1 MIQSMTGYG
10 RGTAGKGINKIT
22 SLVKV
27 VNGRYLDIKIRGIE
41 IEPSDYNEIRNLLV
55 EKLVWGTVQ
64 VTIEVE
70 NKNNLETLSFN
81 KDRFEAIEGILIE
94 VQKKYGRHLEM
105 SDIINSN
112 DLFYY
117 SEPQS
122 LDSKLLINS
131 VTKAC
136 DEVNSMRKKEGGK
149 LKSDLDGRLNILIK
163 LLLKLEKQ
171 IPEETKKRAEKYRVR
186 VGELAQD
193 ISIDESRI
201 IQEIAILAEKADITE
216 EVVRLK
222 SHFDQFKSIIA
233 KIDPVGK
240 QLNFLIQEI
249 SREMNT
255 IGSKTSSNDLINTII
270 IMKDELEKI
279 REQTQNILWKI

>member
-55 EKLVWGTVQ
+55 EKLVRGTVQ

-136 DEVNSMRKKEGGK
+136 DEVNTMRKKEGGK
-149 LKSDLDGRLNILIK
+149 LKSDLDDRLNVLIK

-171 IPEETKKRAEKYRVR
+171 IPEETKKRAKKYRVR
-186 VGELAQD
+186 VRELAQD

-233 KIDPVGK
+233 KTEPVGK

-279 REQTQNILWKI
+279 REQTQNIL

>member
-22 SLVKV
+22 SFVKV

-55 EKLVWGTVQ
+55 EKIVRGTVQ

-136 DEVNSMRKKEGGK
+136 DEVNTMRKKEGGK

-171 IPEETKKRAEKYRVR
+171 IPEETKKRAKKYRVR

-233 KIDPVGK
+233 KTEPVGK

-279 REQTQNILWKI
+279 REQTQNIL

>member
-1 MIQSMTGYG
+1 MTGYG

-55 EKLVWGTVQ
+55 EKLVRGTVQ

-136 DEVNSMRKKEGGK
+136 DEVNTMRKKEGGK
-149 LKSDLDGRLNILIK
+149 LKSDLDDRLNILIK

-233 KIDPVGK
+233 KTEPVGK

-279 REQTQNILWKI
+279 REQTQNIL

>member
-55 EKLVWGTVQ
+55 EKLVRGTVQ

-149 LKSDLDGRLNILIK
+149 LKSDLDDRLNVLIK

-171 IPEETKKRAEKYRVR
+171 IPEETKKRAKKYRVR

-279 REQTQNILWKI
+279 REQTQNIL

>member
-22 SLVKV
+22 SFVKV

-55 EKLVWGTVQ
+55 EKLVRGTVQ

-81 KDRFEAIEGILIE
+81 KDRFEAIENILIE

-149 LKSDLDGRLNILIK
+149 LKSDLDGRLNVLIK

-171 IPEETKKRAEKYRVR
+171 IPEETKKRAKKYRVR

-279 REQTQNILWKI
+279 REQTQNIL

>member
-55 EKLVWGTVQ
+55 EKLVRGTVQ

-171 IPEETKKRAEKYRVR
+171 IPEETKKRAKKYRVR
-186 VGELAQD
+186 VRELAQD

-279 REQTQNILWKI
+279 REQTQNIL

>member
-55 EKLVWGTVQ
+55 EKIVRGTVQ

-136 DEVNSMRKKEGGK
+136 DEVNSMRKNEGGK
-149 LKSDLDGRLNILIK
+149 LKSDLDDRLNVLIK

-171 IPEETKKRAEKYRVR
+171 IPEETKKRAKKYRVR

-233 KIDPVGK
+233 KTEPVGK

-279 REQTQNILWKI
+279 REQTQNIL

>member
-55 EKLVWGTVQ
+55 EKLVRGTVQ

-171 IPEETKKRAEKYRVR
+171 IPEETKKRAKKYRVR

-233 KIDPVGK
+233 KTEPVGK

-279 REQTQNILWKI
+279 REQTQNIL

>member
-41 IEPSDYNEIRNLLV
+41 IEPGDYNEIRNLLV
-55 EKLVWGTVQ
+55 EKIVRGTVQ

-149 LKSDLDGRLNILIK
+149 LKSDLDGRLNVLIK
-163 LLLKLEKQ
+163 LILKLEKQ
-171 IPEETKKRAEKYRVR
+171 IPEETNKRAKKYRVR
-186 VGELAQD
+186 VGELVQD

-279 REQTQNILWKI
+279 REQTQNIL

>member
-41 IEPSDYNEIRNLLV
+41 IEPSDYNEIRNLLI
-55 EKLVWGTVQ
+55 EKLVRGTVQ
-64 VTIEVE
+64 LTIEVE

-136 DEVNSMRKKEGGK
+136 DEVNTMRKKEGGK
-149 LKSDLDGRLNILIK
+149 LKSDLDDRLNILIK

-171 IPEETKKRAEKYRVR
+171 IPEETKKRAKKYRVR

-233 KIDPVGK
+233 KTEPVGK

-279 REQTQNILWKI
+279 REQTQNIL

>member
-55 EKLVWGTVQ
+55 EKLVRGTVQ

-149 LKSDLDGRLNILIK
+149 LKSDLDDRLNVLIK

-171 IPEETKKRAEKYRVR
+171 IPEETKKRAKKYRVR

-233 KIDPVGK
+233 KTEPVGK

-279 REQTQNILWKI
+279 REQTQNIL

>member
-22 SLVKV
+22 SFVKV

-55 EKLVWGTVQ
+55 EKLVRGTVQ

-136 DEVNSMRKKEGGK
+136 DEVNSMRIKEGGK
-149 LKSDLDGRLNILIK
+149 LKSDLDDRLNVLIK

-171 IPEETKKRAEKYRVR
+171 IPEETKKRAKKYRVR

-279 REQTQNILWKI
+279 REQTQNIL

>member
-22 SLVKV
+22 SFVKV

-55 EKLVWGTVQ
+55 EKLVRGTVQ

-171 IPEETKKRAEKYRVR
+171 IPEETKKRAKKYRVK

-279 REQTQNILWKI
+279 REQTQNIL

>member
-55 EKLVWGTVQ
+55 EKLVRGTVQ

-149 LKSDLDGRLNILIK
+149 LKSDLDGRLNVLIK

-171 IPEETKKRAEKYRVR
+171 IPEETNKRAKKYRVR

-279 REQTQNILWKI
+279 REQTQNIL

>member
-41 IEPSDYNEIRNLLV
+41 IEPSDYNEIRNLLI
-55 EKLVWGTVQ
+55 EKLVRGTVQ

-149 LKSDLDGRLNILIK
+149 LKSDLDDRLNVLIK

-171 IPEETKKRAEKYRVR
+171 IPEETKKRAKKYRVR

-233 KIDPVGK
+233 KTEPVGK

-279 REQTQNILWKI
+279 REQTQNIL

>member
-22 SLVKV
+22 SFVKV

-55 EKLVWGTVQ
+55 EKIVRGTVQ

-81 KDRFEAIEGILIE
+81 KDRFEAIENILIE

-136 DEVNSMRKKEGGK
+136 DEVNSMREKEGGK
-149 LKSDLDGRLNILIK
+149 LKSDLDDRLNVLIK

-171 IPEETKKRAEKYRVR
+171 IPEETKKRAKKYRVR
-186 VGELAQD
+186 VRELAQD

-233 KIDPVGK
+233 KTEPVGK

-279 REQTQNILWKI
+279 REQTQNIL

>member
-41 IEPSDYNEIRNLLV
+41 IEPSDYNEIRNLLI
-55 EKLVWGTVQ
+55 EKLVRGTVQ
-64 VTIEVE
+64 LTIEVE

-171 IPEETKKRAEKYRVR
+171 IPEETKKRAKKYRVR

-233 KIDPVGK
+233 KTEPVGK

-279 REQTQNILWKI
+279 REQTQNIL

>member
-1 MIQSMTGYG
+1 MTGYG

-22 SLVKV
+22 SFVKV

-41 IEPSDYNEIRNLLV
+41 IEPSDYNEIRNLLI
-55 EKLVWGTVQ
+55 EKLVRGTVQ
-64 VTIEVE
+64 LTIEVE

-136 DEVNSMRKKEGGK
+136 DEVNTMRKKEGGK

-171 IPEETKKRAEKYRVR
+171 ILEETKKRAKKYRVR

-233 KIDPVGK
+233 KTEPVGK

-279 REQTQNILWKI
+279 REQTQNIL

>member
-22 SLVKV
+22 SFVKV

-55 EKLVWGTVQ
+55 EKLVRGTVQ

-81 KDRFEAIEGILIE
+81 KDRFEAIENILIE

-149 LKSDLDGRLNILIK
+149 LKSDLDDRLNVLIK

-171 IPEETKKRAEKYRVR
+171 IPEETKKRAKKYRVR
-186 VGELAQD
+186 VEELAQD

-233 KIDPVGK
+233 KTEPVGK

-279 REQTQNILWKI
+279 REQTQNIL